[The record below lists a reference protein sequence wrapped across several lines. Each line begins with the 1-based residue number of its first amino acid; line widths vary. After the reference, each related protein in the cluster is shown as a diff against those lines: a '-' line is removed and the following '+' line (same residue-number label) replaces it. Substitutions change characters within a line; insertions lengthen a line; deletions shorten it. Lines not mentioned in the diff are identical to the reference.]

1 MSVPHLVITSIAA
14 PNAVLKACAEMCAEN
29 GVKFIVI
36 GDTKSPA
43 QFELD
48 NCDFWSIERQLTMD
62 SALAKIVPTKH
73 YGRKNLGYILAIR
86 DNAPNIIETDDD
98 NFPMEGFFK
107 FDGAKQKVAVLTYE
121 QLQWVNVYSHFSDT
135 NIWPR
140 GYPLELIQGNKID
153 FSTAKVEERNCP
165 IQQGLANENPDVDA
179 VYRLVCELPLNFK
192 DGINIALGKNAWCP
206 FNSQNTIWYP
216 EAYPLLYLPS
226 YCSFRMTDI
235 WRSFIAQRIAWENN
249 WDILFYSPTVWQERN
264 EHNLLKDF
272 EDEISGYLNNNKI
285 AQELDKLS
293 LKAGSQHMGDNLIK
307 CYTRMIELNLVGKE
321 ELPLVE
327 AWIKDIS

>member
-1 MSVPHLVITSIAA
+1 MSSPYLVITSIAA
-14 PNAVLKACAEMCAEN
+14 PNAVLKACAELCTQN
-29 GVKFIVI
+29 NVQFVVI

-43 QFELD
+43 VFELD
-48 NCDFWSIERQLTMD
+48 GCDFWSIDRQLGMD
-62 SALAKIVPTKH
+62 SELAKIVPTKH

-86 DNAPNIIETDDD
+86 DNASAIIETDDD

-107 FDGAKQKVAVLTYE
+107 FDGAEQKVPSLSFE
-121 QLQWVNVYSHFSDT
+121 NQQWVNVYSHFSDT
-135 NIWPR
+135 KIWPR
-140 GYPLELIQGNKID
+140 GYPLEQLQA
-153 FSTAKVEERNCP
+153 AKVDFTKAEKGLRHCP

-179 VYRLVCELPLNFK
+179 VYRLICELPIDFK
-192 DGINIALGKNAWCP
+192 DGIEISLGKNAWCP
-206 FNSQNTIWYP
+206 FNSQNTVWYP

-272 EDEISGYLNNNKI
+272 ADEVSGYLNNDII
-285 AQELDKLS
+285 AQELSKLHLEPGTDKL
-293 LKAGSQHMGDNLIK
+293 GDNLLK
-307 CYTRMIELNLVGKE
+307 CYQRMVELNLIGKE
-321 ELPLVE
+321 ELPLVH
-327 AWIKDIS
+327 AWLKDIA

>member
-1 MSVPHLVITSIAA
+1 MSAPHLVITSIAA
-14 PNAVLKACAEMCAEN
+14 PNAVLKACADMCSKN

-36 GDTKSPA
+36 GDTKSPNDF
-43 QFELD
+43 QLEG
-48 NCDFWSIERQLTMD
+48 CDFWSIDRQLGMD

-73 YGRKNLGYILAIR
+73 YGRKNLGYILAIKE
-86 DNAPNIIETDDD
+86 NAPSIIETDDD

-107 FDGAKQKVAVLTYE
+107 FDGAQQQVGSLTFPD
-121 QLQWVNVYSHFSDT
+121 LQWVNVYQHFSDT

-140 GYPLELIQGNKID
+140 GYPLENLQAAPID
-153 FSTAKVEERNCP
+153 FAKAESGLRHCP

-179 VYRLVCELPLNFK
+179 VYRLVCQLPLNFK
-192 DGINIALGKNAWCP
+192 DGQQIALGKNAWCP
-206 FNSQNTIWYP
+206 FNSQNTVWYP

-272 EDEISGYLNNNKI
+272 ADEVSGYLNNNRI
-285 AQELDKLS
+285 AQELSKLNLRS
-293 LKAGSQHMGDNLIK
+293 GTEHLGDNLIK
-307 CYTRMIELNLVGKE
+307 CYAKMIEMDLVGKE
-321 ELPLVE
+321 EMPLVE
-327 AWIKDIS
+327 AWLKDIS